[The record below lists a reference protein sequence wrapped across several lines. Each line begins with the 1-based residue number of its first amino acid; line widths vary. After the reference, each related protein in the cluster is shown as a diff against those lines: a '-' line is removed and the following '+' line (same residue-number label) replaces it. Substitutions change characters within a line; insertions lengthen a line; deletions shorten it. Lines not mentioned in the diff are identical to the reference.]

1 MFDEWLGYEIGEF
14 VKLRINGWLGQ
25 VLNFRQTNFGEEEY
39 ELRVW
44 TGSELY
50 RAWFVE
56 SELVADASDEGGE
69 TNEVKATTTAQVI
82 DLASVRAKGVA

>member
-14 VKLRINGWLGQ
+14 VKLRINSWLGQ

-56 SELVADASDEGGE
+56 SELVGDSAGDGE
-69 TNEVKATTTAQVI
+69 TNEVKANTTAQVI
-82 DLASVRAKGVA
+82 DLAAARAKGVA